1 MVGRMRLLL
10 LVVGLVR
17 HGWSLLVVCGYPFYG
32 FRLLYRRWRQFLSLG
47 CYIDYYIEGGLSVKV
62 AIRGKGEHIRYVD
75 IQDLPVTKELVKFK
89 KETNQ
94 IIDELR
100 KELAETKQEF
110 KRRIKDLEH
119 YVTLKEEGGQ
129 DEKDII

>member
-1 MVGRMRLLL
+1 M
-10 LVVGLVR
+10 
-17 HGWSLLVVCGYPFYG
+17 
-32 FRLLYRRWRQFLSLG
+32 
-47 CYIDYYIEGGLSVKV
+47 
-62 AIRGKGEHIRYVD
+62 
-75 IQDLPVTKELVKFK
+75 TKELVKFK

>member
-1 MVGRMRLLL
+1 M
-10 LVVGLVR
+10 
-17 HGWSLLVVCGYPFYG
+17 
-32 FRLLYRRWRQFLSLG
+32 
-47 CYIDYYIEGGLSVKV
+47 KV